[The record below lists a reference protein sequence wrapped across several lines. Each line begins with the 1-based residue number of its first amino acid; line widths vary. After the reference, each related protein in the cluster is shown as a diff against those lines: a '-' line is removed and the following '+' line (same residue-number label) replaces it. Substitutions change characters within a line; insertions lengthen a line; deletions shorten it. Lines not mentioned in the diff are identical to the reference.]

1 MGRKQPKTIGA
12 ALRRARLTKGMTQQ
26 EVSEIAAIA
35 PETLSRLERNKVAAS
50 LDLTARLAA
59 ALGVKVDDLLNPPK
73 EAKRSTLRPAE
84 ARLLNLVNGLDE
96 PQVHE
101 LVRALKILMELGA
114 AAGPLRK
121 PT

>member
-26 EVSEIAAIA
+26 EVSEIATIA

-59 ALGVKVDDLLNPPK
+59 ALGVKVDDLLNPP
-73 EAKRSTLRPAE
+73 
-84 ARLLNLVNGLDE
+84 
-96 PQVHE
+96 
-101 LVRALKILMELGA
+101 RA
-114 AAGPLRK
+114 
-121 PT
+121 

>member
-59 ALGVKVDDLLNPPK
+59 GIRPVKGARPGVRFPVAPLG
-73 EAKRSTLRPAE
+73 RT
-84 ARLLNLVNGLDE
+84 
-96 PQVHE
+96 
-101 LVRALKILMELGA
+101 
-114 AAGPLRK
+114 
-121 PT
+121 